1 MDLNMPEMDGY
12 EASEKILGFTKKDG
26 HEDYV
31 HIVALTSF
39 SGTDVKERCKNI
51 GMKDVINKP
60 LNHKDLQRI
69 IYLHFYR
76 LTFEQFQTRFPN
88 L

>member
-12 EASEKILGFTKKDG
+12 EASELILDLLQKDG
-26 HEDYV
+26 NQDYT
-31 HIVALTSF
+31 HIVVLTSY
-39 SGTDVKERCKNI
+39 SGQDVKDRYLKI

-69 IYLHFYR
+69 IYLYF
-76 LTFEQFQTRFPN
+76 
-88 L
+88 